1 MVSLWQDLAPWEVPT
16 ALALVVLTILLN
28 VYFTPLDALP
38 NSLIKTHTRIGLLP
52 SQTNLDA
59 QKKSP
64 LGGSKITLRSL
75 WIYPLKSCRGIELA
89 QSRVLPTGLEFDR
102 LFTFA
107 QLRGDETT
115 WRFLTQREA
124 PLLTNLSVA
133 VWLAN
138 SADGSGVIVVKF
150 PWTEKSSRGWRQ
162 RIVNALTGGTYEK
175 VFTLPLDFPSKGDIE
190 AKAYKFEDVKIW
202 NNVTTA
208 LNMIEAVPPEL
219 EKYLGMRHRLALFRM
234 DPSNRREVFR
244 CAPKKEDV
252 GYQPVVDF
260 HDAVGQR
267 IIILGDDVNTPKYP
281 LHLLSLNSVRDLES
295 KIEDDTFDS
304 LDPRRFRS
312 NMIMSGGKPYEEE
325 QWTSVRFGTAAD
337 NVQFHVSCRTVRCKM
352 PNVDQDNGNRH
363 RNEPDRSLRKFR
375 DVDKGS
381 PKYGCLGMQL
391 CPLFPESRPK
401 RDLEST
407 VHVGMEV
414 VPLST
419 GDHFYIPI

>member
-16 ALALVVLTILLN
+16 ALALIVLTILLN

-38 NSLIKTHTRIGLLP
+38 NSLIKTHTRLGLLP
-52 SQTNLDA
+52 SQTNLTP

-64 LGGSKITLRSL
+64 SDSSKITLRSL

-89 QSRVLPTGLEFDR
+89 KSRVLPTGLEFDR

-124 PLLTNLSVA
+124 PLLTNVSVG
-133 VWLAN
+133 VWLPN

-150 PWTEKSSRGWRQ
+150 PWKEKGSSGWRQ
-162 RIVNALTGGTYEK
+162 RIMDAVNGGTHEK
-175 VFTLPLDFPSKGDIE
+175 VFTLPLDFPSKADIE

-202 NNVTTA
+202 NEVTTA
-208 LNMIEAVPPEL
+208 LNMIAAVPPEL
-219 EKYLGMRHRLALFRM
+219 EKYLGMKTRLGLFRA
-234 DPSNRREVFR
+234 DPSNQREVFR
-244 CAPKKEDV
+244 CAPRKEDV
-252 GYQPVVDF
+252 GYQPIVDF
-260 HDAVGQR
+260 HDA
-267 IIILGDDVNTPKYP
+267 YP
-281 LHLLSLNSVRDLES
+281 LHLLSLDSVQDLES
-295 KIEDDTFDS
+295 KIDDDTFDS

-325 QWTSVRFGTAAD
+325 QWTSVRFGSAAD
-337 NVQFHVSCRTVRCKM
+337 NAQFHVSCRTVRCKM
-352 PNVDQDNGNRH
+352 PNVDQDNGTRH

-391 CPLFPESRPK
+391 CPLFPESRQP